1 MSSILDTSALPSPSV
16 VEVLDFEGIVAAI
29 KADLLV
35 RYPEAA
41 TVLDLESEPMV
52 KLLESFALREMLFR
66 ARVNDAARAHLLAFA
81 TGTDLDHL
89 GALFGITR
97 MAGESDERLRLR
109 IQLRIAALAGQ
120 GTREHY
126 ELVAMTASANVRA
139 AYAIQPRPGYVHVVL
154 WLHAENAQTPVDVD
168 AALSAD
174 STRMLGV
181 EVTVGTATPY
191 PVNIHARIWRTANA
205 SPDLLAKLQ
214 QRLATAFAERAELGR
229 SVARSWITTLLHAD
243 GVAAVD
249 FVGNDAPPATTTLF
263 NDQFPTLG
271 TVQLID
277 AGVM

>member
-154 WLHAENAQTPVDVD
+154 WLHAENAQTPVDVA

>member
-16 VEVLDFEGIVAAI
+16 VEVLDFEAIVAAI

-154 WLHAENAQTPVDVD
+154 WLHAENAQTPVDVA
-168 AALSAD
+168 AALNAD
-174 STRMLGV
+174 NARMLGV
-181 EVTVGTATPY
+181 EITVGTATPY

-214 QRLATAFAERAELGR
+214 QRLATAFAERAALGR

>member
-1 MSSILDTSALPSPSV
+1 MSSVLDTSALPSPAV
-16 VEVLDFEGIVAAI
+16 VELLDFEAIVADI
-29 KADLLV
+29 KADLLA

-41 TVLDLESEPMV
+41 TVLDLESEPLV
-52 KLLESFALREMLFR
+52 KLLESFAFRELLFR

-81 TGTDLDHL
+81 TGADLDHL
-89 GALFGITR
+89 AALFGISR
-97 MAGESDERLRLR
+97 MASETDDRLRVR
-109 IQLRIAALAGQ
+109 IQLRIAALSGQ

-126 ELVAMTASANVRA
+126 ELVAMTATINVRA

-154 WLHAENAQTPVDVD
+154 WLHAENAQSPVDVAD
-168 AALSAD
+168 ALNAD
-174 STRMLGV
+174 NARMLGV
-181 EVTVGTATPY
+181 EVTVGTATPH

-214 QRLATAFAERAELGR
+214 QRLATAFAERAALGR

-249 FVGNDAPPATTTLF
+249 FVSNDAPPATTTLF

>member
-16 VEVLDFEGIVAAI
+16 VEVLDYEAIVAAI

-89 GALFGITR
+89 GALFGIAR
-97 MAGESDERLRLR
+97 MAGENDERLRLR

-154 WLHAENAQTPVDVD
+154 WLHAENAQTPVDVA
-168 AALSAD
+168 AALNAD
-174 STRMLGV
+174 NARMLGV
-181 EVTVGTATPY
+181 EITVGTATPY

-214 QRLATAFAERAELGR
+214 QRLATAFAERAALGR